1 MKNLLF
7 ALVVGLVFGVGLI
20 ASGMTQ
26 PAKVVGF
33 LDVLGPWDP
42 SLGFVMGGAIGVH
55 FLAYRLIPRLRKPLW
70 GGSFGIPTRR
80 DIDGRLIGGAVLF
93 GAGWGLGG
101 YCPGPALTSVV
112 AGAQSTLL
120 FTGAML
126 TGMWGHA
133 VWQAAQATSMSAPSI
148 PSRAQPASDQ
158 HSGAQ
163 TASREAS

>member
-1 MKNLLF
+1 MRSVLF
-7 ALVVGLVFGVGLI
+7 ALGVGVTFGVGLI
-20 ASGMTQ
+20 VSGMTQ
-26 PAKVVGF
+26 PAKVVNF

-42 SLGFVMGGAIGVH
+42 SLGFVMGGAILVH
-55 FLAYRLIPRLRKPLW
+55 FLAYRLVPRLRKPLW

-80 DIDGRLIGGAVLF
+80 DIDARLIGGAVLF

-133 VWQAAQATSMSAPSI
+133 VWQAAQAASVSAPSI
-148 PSRAQPASDQ
+148 PSRGQQAADQ
-158 HSGAQ
+158 HSGAPM
-163 TASREAS
+163 ASREAS